1 MPFVVLLE
9 NSARPQPQDS
19 LAEDRLGV
27 ASVVFFIATAATP
40 MTVVAGVVT
49 TGFAMT
55 GLVGIPVAFLAIGA
69 VLMLFSVGYVAM
81 SRYVTNAGAFYAYIA
96 RGIGKPFG
104 VGAAWIALVAYNAL
118 QVGLYGLLG
127 ASSTPLLSQW
137 FGLDV
142 PWWLVA

>member
-1 MPFVVLLE
+1 
-9 NSARPQPQDS
+9 
-19 LAEDRLGV
+19 
-27 ASVVFFIATAATP
+27 

-104 VGAAWIALVAYNAL
+104 VGAAWIRSEERR
-118 QVGLYGLLG
+118 VGKEGRDR
-127 ASSTPLLSQW
+127 W
-137 FGLDV
+137 V
-142 PWWLVA
+142 PGDEKKEKARQREQCNHGTK